1 MARKYIVRKRQNT
14 ILYSEFFISAIVGAI
29 YCVHQFKLHPA
40 IGLLIGIGTL
50 FLLIFLFVSSRIFRY
65 IFSII
70 FSLGWASAA
79 FFVGHSI
86 DKKSD
91 ITSWVFAL
99 LAFAICIWAHY
110 DHFKFIKDAKVYEYE
125 RQ

>member
-1 MARKYIVRKRQNT
+1 MAGKYIVRKRRNT
-14 ILYSEFFISAIVGAI
+14 ILYSEFFIAAIVAAI
-29 YCVHQFKLHPA
+29 FCVHQFQLHPA

-65 IFSII
+65 IFSIL
-70 FSLGWASAA
+70 FSLGWAAGA
-79 FFVGHSI
+79 FSVGQSI
-86 DKKSD
+86 DKKSE
-91 ITSWVFAL
+91 ITSWIFGLV
-99 LAFAICIWAHY
+99 AFAICLWAHY